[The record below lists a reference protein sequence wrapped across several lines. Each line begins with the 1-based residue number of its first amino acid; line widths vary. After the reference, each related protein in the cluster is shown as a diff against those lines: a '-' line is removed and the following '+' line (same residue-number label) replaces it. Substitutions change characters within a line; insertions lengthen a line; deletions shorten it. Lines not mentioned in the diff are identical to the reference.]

1 MDLNLKDWVYIAW
14 IALCAIVT
22 ITGLIL
28 SFVKKLAKQKGCA
41 EVAKVA
47 DEGLNLIDTIKMY
60 MVKAESMVGLS
71 GEMKKDYVITKVN
84 QKCLNSGEK
93 FDEEQTSQI
102 IETLI
107 DLSKNVNV

>member
-28 SFVKKLAKQKGCA
+28 SFVKRLAKQKGCT